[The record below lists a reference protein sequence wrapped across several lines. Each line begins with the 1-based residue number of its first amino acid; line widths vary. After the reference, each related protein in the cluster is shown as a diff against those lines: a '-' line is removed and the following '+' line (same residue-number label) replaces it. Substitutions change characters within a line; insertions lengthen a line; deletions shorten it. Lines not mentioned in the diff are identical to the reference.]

1 MTVRVIKNGKKV
13 RTGWSSK
20 ALAELAEMRWAAEP
34 LASRRRTERKN
45 MQNTTER
52 KSKKKIER
60 EGLGFG
66 DRLGLGLG
74 LGHGLGLGLGLGNG
88 LGLRHWDGLVF
99 GLGDRL
105 ELAASAR

>member
-1 MTVRVIKNGKKV
+1 M
-13 RTGWSSK
+13 
-20 ALAELAEMRWAAEP
+20 AEPAEMRWAAEP

-45 MQNTTER
+45 MQNTAER

-74 LGHGLGLGLGLGNG
+74 LGHGLGLGNG
-88 LGLRHWDGLVF
+88 LGLRHWDGLGF